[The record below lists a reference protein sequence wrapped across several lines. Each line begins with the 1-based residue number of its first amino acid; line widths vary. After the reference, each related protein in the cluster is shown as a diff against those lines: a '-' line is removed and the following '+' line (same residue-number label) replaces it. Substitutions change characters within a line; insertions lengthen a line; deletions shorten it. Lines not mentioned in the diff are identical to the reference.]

1 MLKKI
6 LTKDGSYTLYNP
18 DLKETFHSK
27 NGALTESLHVY
38 ISEGLE
44 YWIKNNSKVELCNI
58 FEMGFG
64 TGLNAIL
71 TNRFSKANQKK
82 ITYCSIDK
90 FPLTNN
96 QIKMVSLNDLSEIEN
111 YIINSSW
118 NKTHKITSLFSL
130 FKLNDDFLSIK
141 NKQTYDVV
149 FYDAFAYHAQP
160 NIWSEKAI
168 KISTDLLKK
177 NGVWVS
183 YCSKGIVRR
192 ILERYG
198 LNVQRIPGPPGK
210 REMLRAIKI

>member
-6 LTKDGSYTLYNP
+6 LTKDGSYTFYNP

-168 KISTDLLKK
+168 KISTF
-177 NGVWVS
+177 
-183 YCSKGIVRR
+183 I
-192 ILERYG
+192 
-198 LNVQRIPGPPGK
+198 
-210 REMLRAIKI
+210 